1 MKVAVVGAGA
11 MGCLYG
17 AALHRGGADVTLV
30 DVNDAH
36 IAAINQRGLELDTRA
51 GVEVLPLRA
60 IRPENLAS
68 PREGGDLRSSHEAPD
83 GPSSPPPRGFDLV
96 VLFTKTFHT
105 DAALEGVASAIGPDT
120 HVLTLQNG
128 LGNDEAVAR
137 HVPRDKVIAGVSTL
151 PSDLA
156 GPGKVRSH
164 GEGGSKI
171 YPAFGGDTLFAQEV
185 ADLLTAGGLPTALA
199 PDIQAAIWSK
209 AIFNATM
216 NTLCALTRRTPGFL
230 GAHEESRALIRAAV
244 EEGVAAAHACG
255 VMVDGPAIHDLT
267 QVSVTDHADHEASM
281 LQDVKAGRRTEVDAI
296 AGAIVTAARGAGVA
310 TPVLETLWRLV
321 KLEEAKL
328 AVG

>member
-1 MKVAVVGAGA
+1 VKVAVVGAGA

-17 AALHRGGADVTLV
+17 AAMHRGGAEVVLV
-30 DVNDAH
+30 DVNEAH
-36 IAAINQRGLELDTRA
+36 IAAINNDGLELDTRR
-51 GVEVLPLRA
+51 GIERLLLPA
-60 IRPENLAS
+60 VRPEALTE
-68 PREGGDLRSSHEAPD
+68 PV
-83 GPSSPPPRGFDLV
+83 DLV
-96 VLFTKTFHT
+96 LLFTKTFHT
-105 DAALEGVASAIGPDT
+105 DAALDGVAASIGPDT

-137 HVPRDKVIAGVSTL
+137 HVGRDRVIAGISTL

-164 GEGGSKI
+164 GEGGSQI
-171 YPAFGGDTLFAQEV
+171 YPAFGGDPAVAQEI
-185 ADLLTAGGLPTALA
+185 ADLLTAGGLPTTLA
-199 PDIQAAIWSK
+199 ADIQAAIWSK

-230 GAHEESRALIRAAV
+230 GAHDESRALIHAAV
-244 EEGVAAAHACG
+244 EEGVAAAQACG
-255 VMVDGPAIHDLT
+255 VNVDGAKIHALT

-296 AGAIVTAARGAGVA
+296 AGAIVRAAADHGVA
-310 TPVLETLWRLV
+310 CPVLETLWRLV

-328 AVG
+328 AAG

>member
-1 MKVAVVGAGA
+1 VKVAVVGAGA

-17 AALHRGGADVTLV
+17 AALHRGGAEVVLV
-30 DVNDAH
+30 DVNAAH
-36 IAAINQRGLELDTRA
+36 LAAINADGLELDTRA
-51 GVEVLPLRA
+51 GIERLPLPAR
-60 IRPENLAS
+60 RPDELTE
-68 PREGGDLRSSHEAPD
+68 PVE
-83 GPSSPPPRGFDLV
+83 LV

-105 DAALEGVASAIGPDT
+105 DAALGGVAAAIGPAT

-137 HVPRDKVIAGVSTL
+137 HVTRARVIAGVSTL
-151 PSDLA
+151 PSDLV

-164 GEGGSKI
+164 GEGGSQI
-171 YPAFGGDTLFAQEV
+171 YPAFGGDPAFAQQV
-185 ADLLTAGGLPTALA
+185 ADRLTDGGLPTMLA
-199 PDIQAAIWSK
+199 PDIRAAIWGK

-230 GAHEESRALIRAAV
+230 GAHEESRALIHAAV
-244 EEGVAAAHACG
+244 EEGVAAARACDIA
-255 VMVDGPAIHDLT
+255 VDGTKIHALT

-296 AGAIVTAARGAGVA
+296 AGAIVRAAAAKGVA
-310 TPVLETLWRLV
+310 CPVLETLWRLV

-328 AVG
+328 AEG